1 MSGVEQQEA
10 PNTANRV
17 AWDRVMRTGANFS
30 VARSEVLYAGS
41 LGVSPYISPNIN
53 QVEKTPK
60 RSTAAA
66 FNRPRAPPK
75 HGQITN
81 ETTADFTLRYYGGT
95 NSYWL

>member
-30 VARSEVLYAGS
+30 AIRSEMLYAGS
-41 LGVSPYISPNIN
+41 LGVSPYPSPDL
-53 QVEKTPK
+53 TPVA
-60 RSTAAA
+60 RAPPVSTAKEA
-66 FNRPRAPPK
+66 NRPRRPPK
-75 HGQITN
+75 NGQVTN
-81 ETTADFTLRYYGGT
+81 EPSADFTLRYYGGT